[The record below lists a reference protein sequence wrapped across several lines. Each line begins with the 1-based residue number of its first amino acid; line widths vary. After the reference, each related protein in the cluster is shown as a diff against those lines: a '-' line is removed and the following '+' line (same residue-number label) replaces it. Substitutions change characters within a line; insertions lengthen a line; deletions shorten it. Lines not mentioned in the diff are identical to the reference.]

1 MYEQSYSYDW
11 FHESS
16 LDIAM
21 DYELLAMETQ
31 VELEQMREHMQEEL
45 VALRDELGL
54 MKKIVTVETTLHMV
68 VVCTVSS
75 FEWM

>member
-1 MYEQSYSYDW
+1 
-11 FHESS
+11 
-16 LDIAM
+16 M